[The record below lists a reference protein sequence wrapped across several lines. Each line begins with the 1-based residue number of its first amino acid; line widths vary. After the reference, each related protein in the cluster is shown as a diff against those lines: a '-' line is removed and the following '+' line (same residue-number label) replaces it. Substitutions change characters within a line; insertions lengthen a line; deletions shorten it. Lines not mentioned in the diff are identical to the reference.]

1 MKKIIPII
9 GAVLIF
15 LVVSAL
21 LRPAPATTVVVV
33 AYDLQAGTVLAEQD
47 LVIQAMPASIV
58 PGDALTGIAEAVGQ
72 PLRVDRGQGDILRAS
87 QLGAPAAQLE
97 PNERAIALRVTDASG
112 VGGTLL
118 PGQRV
123 GVVAVINQTGRSSTD
138 YSFSVSPIG
147 ETEPVQGDTDPRYS
161 QSGLYSKAA
170 VEGLRILYVDS
181 AWSAVQTQ
189 RLPVDE
195 PQQENAL
202 PVGGV
207 ATNERAEDG
216 SVILAAPVDLQ
227 TIIYDFRADGG
238 IRQSRTVNAIELLA
252 ALASM
257 DGVKFSLYLMPPG
270 EEVQTF
276 TSPGLWMPDL
286 VLFPQPTSTP
296 TPRPGGMQP

>member
-9 GAVLIF
+9 GAVIIF
-15 LVVSAL
+15 LAASAL
-21 LRPAPATTVVVV
+21 LRPAPATNVVVV
-33 AYDLQAGTVLAEQD
+33 AYDLQAGSLLAEQD
-47 LVIQAMPASIV
+47 LLLQAMPASIV
-58 PGDALTGIAEAVGQ
+58 PQDALTIISEAVGQ

-123 GVVAVINQTGRSSTD
+123 GVVAVINQTGTTNTNF
-138 YSFSVSPIG
+138 SFSIAPGGDAVP
-147 ETEPVQGDTDPRYS
+147 EQPDTDPRYS
-161 QSGLYSKAA
+161 QSGLYAKAA

-189 RLPVDE
+189 RLPVNE
-195 PQQENAL
+195 PQQGNAL

-207 ATNERAEDG
+207 VTNERAESG

-227 TIIYDFRADGG
+227 TIVYDFRADGG
-238 IRQSRTVNAIELLA
+238 TRQSRAVNAIELLA

-270 EEVQTF
+270 EATQGF
-276 TSPGLWMPDL
+276 TSPGLWLPDL
-286 VLFPQPTSTP
+286 VLFPQPTP
-296 TPRPGGMQP
+296 TPDGARP